1 MTPDQQLFEKTKR
14 HGECWH
20 KYSHCE
26 TKSNIWSSSSYD
38 MCICGQGFLLGH
50 FKFEKHVSFSNP
62 DFTTPEGFF
71 WLWERVR
78 EKEWWFRFFVVYGRV
93 RNCYSAISISLIN
106 PLKFRAALMEF
117 WEIKEE
123 L

>member
-14 HGECWH
+14 ANERWH
-20 KYSHCE
+20 TYKKGGGNICVCGYSTGHPAQGLAFHIDN
-26 TKSNIWSSSSYD
+26 SNSP
-38 MCICGQGFLLGH
+38 
-50 FKFEKHVSFSNP
+50 KFS
-62 DFTTPEGFF
+62 TPEGFF
-71 WLWERVR
+71 WLWERVK
-78 EKEWWFRFFVVYGRV
+78 EKEWWTRFFDVYGRIHNGYPV
-93 RNCYSAISISLIN
+93 INISLIN